1 MYRNCG
7 IGAQIKNRLLYPASS
22 FGLLQSITVD
32 LEDFTRALN
41 SWSTNAE
48 VHKWFPHL
56 FFFCI
61 CRESVSV
68 SRGPIS
74 NANCFHKLL
83 KKQVVFVKFFSH
95 VPSVLGLC
103 SQSSFLCFQIIH
115 IYSSANGQPNKI
127 AIVCVLIN
135 NLHNT
140 SFWENFIFLCASVNC
155 VS

>member
-32 LEDFTRALN
+32 LEDFTRALITARVI
-41 SWSTNAE
+41 SARLMETQQLKYKCRSAQMVSTF
-48 VHKWFPHL
+48 VFL
-56 FFFCI
+56 CI

-74 NANCFHKLL
+74 NANCFDKLL

-127 AIVCVLIN
+127 AIVCAN
-135 NLHNT
+135 
-140 SFWENFIFLCASVNC
+140 
-155 VS
+155 